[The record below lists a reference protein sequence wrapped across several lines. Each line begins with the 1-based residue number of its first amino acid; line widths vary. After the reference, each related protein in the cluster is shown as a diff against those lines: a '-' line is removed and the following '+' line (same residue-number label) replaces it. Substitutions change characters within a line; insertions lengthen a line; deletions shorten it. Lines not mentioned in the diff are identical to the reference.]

1 MLSSGA
7 AAAIL
12 ATALVL
18 VLTGCGIHD
27 PYTTTQRTSSTASN
41 QTAKVPDDDGPSPP
55 HPTATP
61 RGAAPSPQAALAH
74 YGSLYVNWTA
84 ATLATDERRLAALST
99 GQARAQALAE
109 AAHPSPTV
117 ARYAVSGSGSV
128 VAIAEGRGTGRGRW
142 AVVTVEQTNGY
153 GPYQGLPATSHVT
166 WATVVHVTQ
175 GWVISGWFPG
185 S

>member
-7 AAAIL
+7 GATIL

-27 PYTTTQRTSSTASN
+27 PYTSTQPTSSTASN
-41 QTAKVPDDDGPSPP
+41 QNASVPDDDGPSPP
-55 HPTATP
+55 QVTAPP
-61 RGAAPSPQAALAH
+61 RGAAPTPQAALAR
-74 YGSLYVNWTA
+74 YAAMYVNWTA
-84 ATLATDERRLAALST
+84 GTLAADERQLASLST

-109 AAHPSPTV
+109 GAHPSPTV
-117 ARYAVSGSGSV
+117 GRYAVSNAGSV
-128 VAIAEGRGTGRGRW
+128 VAIAEGRGTERGRW

-166 WATVVHVTQ
+166 WATVARVAG
-175 GWVISGWFPG
+175 GWVVSGWYPG
-185 S
+185 R